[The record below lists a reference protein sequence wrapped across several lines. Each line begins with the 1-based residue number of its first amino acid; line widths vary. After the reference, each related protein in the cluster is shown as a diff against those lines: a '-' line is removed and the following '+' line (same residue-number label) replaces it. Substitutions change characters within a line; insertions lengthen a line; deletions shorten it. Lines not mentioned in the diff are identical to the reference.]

1 MLRCRDAVAV
11 AVAIAVEYAKFARR
25 RIVPPAMPDRPADS
39 CAAAGHR
46 PVRSYVLR
54 EGRLTAGQR
63 RALEAL
69 WPKYGLDLAADAG
82 RSGGGLCDGGDGGDG
97 GFAAGAD
104 PNAAPDYRQI
114 FGRNAPLH
122 LEIGFG
128 DGEALLEMAAR
139 NPHCDFLGAEVHRP
153 GVGRALLQIEAR
165 QLANIRLFRADGSQV
180 LSAAVAPRALAALY
194 LYFPDPWPKKRHHK
208 RRLLQPRF
216 IELAASRLA
225 TGGHFHFATD
235 WRDYAEQAL
244 ARLEEFNGWENCAGR
259 GRFSPRPPARPQ
271 TKFERRGQ
279 RLGHPVWDIVMRKTA
294 E

>member
-1 MLRCRDAVAV
+1 
-11 AVAIAVEYAKFARR
+11 
-25 RIVPPAMPDRPADS
+25 MPDRPADS

-82 RSGGGLCDGGDGGDG
+82 RSGGGLCDGGDGGFDG
-97 GFAAGAD
+97 GFAAGFDGDFDGGFAGSFAGGFAANAA
-104 PNAAPDYRQI
+104 PTAAPDYPQI

-165 QLANIRLFRADGSQV
+165 QVANIRLFRADGFQV

-279 RLGHPVWDIVMRKTA
+279 RLGHPVWDVVMRKTT